1 MSSPARKTKPSP
13 PKRSP
18 YDLNPTYSAIIPSFF
33 SCQSPMQQG
42 LMGIVITYLKQNNR
56 YEALERFARCRDPAR
71 RGSYKHMV
79 AVCMGRDHPTNF
91 AKLSISRLCKHEDCG
106 SAQEHPIFPMSED
119 ERLECF
125 RRFCQWLMLTNETTK
140 LRAMKKCIPKFE
152 DPNGHLLALEAEITT
167 FLAQSEGPPS
177 SAGRKRKRDTTETT
191 TPSKQKKV
199 SGGPS
204 KSIAAQPFP
213 LATARD
219 TTPRASL
226 DFIAQPFPLAPSD
239 DEDDEVEF
247 VEGPSSTNISR
258 KESAA
263 PVAGSSSLGKK
274 PSEGVEL
281 RWILYL
287 SRACDDLEEAAKGD
301 NMHNPLLGPKL
312 LALAETIYNNC

>member
-1 MSSPARKTKPSP
+1 
-13 PKRSP
+13 
-18 YDLNPTYSAIIPSFF
+18 
-33 SCQSPMQQG
+33 
-42 LMGIVITYLKQNNR
+42 
-56 YEALERFARCRDPAR
+56 
-71 RGSYKHMV
+71 
-79 AVCMGRDHPTNF
+79 
-91 AKLSISRLCKHEDCG
+91 
-106 SAQEHPIFPMSED
+106 
-119 ERLECF
+119 
-125 RRFCQWLMLTNETTK
+125 MLTNETTK

-213 LATARD
+213 LANSNED
-219 TTPRASL
+219 TTPSKQKVSG
-226 DFIAQPFPLAPSD
+226 DTSQFIAQPFPLAPSD

-281 RWILYL
+281 RWISYL

-301 NMHNPLLGPKL
+301 NMRDPLLGPKL